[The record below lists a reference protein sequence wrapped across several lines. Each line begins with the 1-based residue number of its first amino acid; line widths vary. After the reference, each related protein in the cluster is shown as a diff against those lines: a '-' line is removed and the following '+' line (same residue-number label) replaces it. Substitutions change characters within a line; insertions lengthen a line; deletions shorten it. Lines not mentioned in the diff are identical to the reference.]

1 MLTTIQRES
10 IKKWANG
17 LFQADDKAV
26 DIMDIEHEI
35 DNDLSILENK
45 RILREKIRGIINTS
59 KTEVIVQEKTKRK
72 EAEMIPKQAVEEY
85 HHEQIKNIEKQ
96 AELEFTKALEKI
108 EKDKTTSTIEDFYY
122 VPKQFAKM
130 VANGNSKGFICFG
143 EAGIG
148 KSYCIMRAFRE
159 AGVSFKYLSGHIT
172 SLELYNF
179 LYENRNEHIVFDD
192 VNILDNENNLNM
204 LKACLNSNS
213 RVVSYHTTSNKLK
226 VPNKFLFSG
235 SITILINEKSN
246 NSESLRAVESRVL
259 NYELKMSYE
268 DKMKILYELS
278 KQDYEGLN
286 LEERQEIVKWLKEN
300 TSKATLRLNLR
311 LLFQIYEIYKFNKEN
326 WKYLASKIIIHD
338 ENKELIVQGLNYK
351 EWCEKTGKHIATY
364 YRYKKEMGFL

>member
-1 MLTTIQRES
+1 L
-10 IKKWANG
+10 KW
-17 LFQADDKAV
+17 F
-26 DIMDIEHEI
+26 
-35 DNDLSILENK
+35 
-45 RILREKIRGIINTS
+45 
-59 KTEVIVQEKTKRK
+59 
-72 EAEMIPKQAVEEY
+72 
-85 HHEQIKNIEKQ
+85 
-96 AELEFTKALEKI
+96 
-108 EKDKTTSTIEDFYY
+108 
-122 VPKQFAKM
+122 
-130 VANGNSKGFICFG
+130 
-143 EAGIG
+143 
-148 KSYCIMRAFRE
+148 
-159 AGVSFKYLSGHIT
+159 YLSLSFQGHIT